1 MTRSLGPAAPDLG
14 PTRISQRPGP
24 AQGQR
29 DDDGFS
35 DLLASARPEPAGQSG
50 SRDRHLGK
58 PAAAFAGHGMR
69 ISRESANARETG
81 PTGTPAMQ
89 TGADDRPAKPRKDH
103 AEEPVADQRDMP
115 LQDRMPL
122 LIALQDLRRFS
133 ATANAS
139 RDASAGDAGPAPDE
153 PAGLPIPRRPKP
165 AVARERAEA
174 GPKPDP
180 AALAEAR
187 LGEVETPG
195 GDASAALKQDTAL
208 RAAPLPHAQTAD
220 LPGTRPTQPTPLRR
234 GVEDSQPPTRSEP
247 VGQAPQAGRLDII
260 SEQSFPAPP
269 QSAVS
274 QAALSVIGA
283 VAAENGNHPA
293 LAALSAGSTPAGT
306 VAASTHILKIELH
319 PAELGMVTASL
330 RLVGEQLSI
339 ELKPETGEAY
349 RRLSADS
356 EAIVKTLRGLG
367 LEVDKVTVM
376 QPSIA
381 VTAAVRPDATAA
393 LPTPTSRD
401 HSSFQ
406 PGNPGGGNG
415 GAGGQQPGR
424 HSAGNPNDEANGRG
438 TPPSRERA
446 GNGMFI

>member
-1 MTRSLGPAAPDLG
+1 VA
-14 PTRISQRPGP
+14 

-35 DLLASARPEPAGQSG
+35 DLLGAARPEAAGEPG

-58 PAAAFAGHGMR
+58 PATAFSGQGVR
-69 ISRESANARETG
+69 TRQESANGRETG
-81 PTGTPAMQ
+81 PTGRPAVQ
-89 TGADDRPAKPRKDH
+89 TGADDRAAKPRKDH
-103 AEEPVADQRDMP
+103 AEEPAADQRDMP

-139 RDASAGDAGPAPDE
+139 RDASAGDAGPAPYE
-153 PAGLPIPRRPKP
+153 PAGLPIAHRPKP

-180 AALAEAR
+180 AALAEAQ

-195 GDASAALKQDTAL
+195 SDASAALKRDSAL

-220 LPGTRPTQPTPLRR
+220 LPGTRPMHPTPLRR

-247 VGQAPQAGRLDII
+247 TGQAPQPGRLDII

-269 QSAVS
+269 QSSIS
-274 QAALSVIGA
+274 QAALSVIDA
-283 VAAENGNHPA
+283 VAAENGKHPA
-293 LAALSAGSTPAGT
+293 FAATSSASAPAGS
-306 VAASTHILKIELH
+306 VAVSTHILKIELH

-339 ELKPETGEAY
+339 ELKPETGDAY
-349 RRLSADS
+349 RRLSVDS
-356 EAIVKTLRGLG
+356 ESIVKTLRGLG
-367 LEVDKVTVM
+367 FEIDKVTVM

-381 VTAAVRPDATAA
+381 VPTAARPDATAA

-401 HSSFQ
+401 HSSFT

-424 HSAGNPNDEANGRG
+424 HSAGNPHDEANGRG